1 MDIHPAIVFH
11 GEIDPWP
18 LGVLTRAAQPN
29 GGGDGHRRRPR
40 EAVVV
45 MMSPDLDLVR
55 TRGAGKASTPR
66 RLRARCE
73 SRWTRC
79 RYR

>member
-11 GEIDPWP
+11 GGIDPWP

-40 EAVVV
+40 EPVVV
-45 MMSPDLDLVR
+45 MMSPDPDLECA
-55 TRGAGKASTPR
+55 RGAGKASTPTL
-66 RLRARCE
+66 LRTRCK